1 MFRSRICAS
10 RSVLAASFLA
20 ALCLISALALVA
32 QSATQPAALNLDG
45 ALTDPFSSANGKVV
59 VLIFV
64 RTDCPISNRYAPL
77 IQRLSASYESKASF
91 FLIYPDRAESPEKIR
106 QHLSSFGYKLPALRD
121 SQRTLVK
128 LAQAQI
134 TPEAAVFSADRRLL
148 YHGRIDDL
156 YRDLGHPRP
165 HATTHELDEAIR
177 AALSGKTPPANT
189 PGIGCFISD
198 ME

>member
-1 MFRSRICAS
+1 MFRPRICACVS
-10 RSVLAASFLA
+10 LLAAPLLA
-20 ALCLISALALVA
+20 ALSLVSFAA
-32 QSATQPAALNLDG
+32 QSAPQSSPLNLDG
-45 ALTDPFSSANGKVV
+45 RPTDPFASANGKLI

-64 RTDCPISNRYAPL
+64 RADCPVSNRYAPL
-77 IQRLSASYESKASF
+77 IQQLGASYEAKASF
-91 FLIYPDRAESPEKIR
+91 FLIYPDKAESPDKIR
-106 QHLSSFGYKLPALRD
+106 EHLRSFGYKLPALRD
-121 SQRTLVK
+121 SQHTLVR

-156 YRDLGHPRP
+156 YRDFGHPRP
-165 HATTHELDEAIR
+165 HATTHELDDAIR
-177 AALSGKTPPANT
+177 AVLSGKTPPANT